1 MKVYGGKSMIFDK
14 KEKELKVKIVYFG
27 PAMSGKTSSLKAL
40 MSIYKNQNEMISIE
54 TTTGRT
60 LVFDFGTIKITGKD
74 ISIKI
79 ILMTATG
86 QDFYASTRPATIEML
101 DGIIF
106 VVDSQKEFLEDN
118 VRSWNELFLYFGERL
133 YNIPIIVCLNKQ
145 DLPNMIE
152 PELII
157 EKFNLKNYNKVQII
171 RTIAKDNIIG
181 IKESFQSI
189 IKLIFP
195 TLSIIT

>member
-1 MKVYGGKSMIFDK
+1 MIFDK